1 MVMKNKNKE
10 HDFDIEKVKK
20 IISNLKYLLK
30 FLDEHDNLEK
40 KEYLLK
46 HCITE
51 LHKHQKKLE
60 RITN

>member
-1 MVMKNKNKE
+1 MNKE
-10 HDFDIEKVKK
+10 KHDLDIEKVKK
-20 IISNLKYLLK
+20 IISNLRFLLK
-30 FLDEHDNLEK
+30 SLDEQDNLEK

-60 RITN
+60 RI